1 MGTKRSYLA
10 EIERVSASIP
20 VFDTSD
26 VEATRNDVRRYAA
39 ELVAKGLQRPTD
51 PEVNE
56 EELTITGPPGSSDIR
71 LRIYTPSTGNGSGSA
86 FINYHGGGFFMGD
99 LENEHVRCLT
109 MTRDAGAVSIG
120 VDYRLAPEH
129 PFPEGVE
136 DCYRALEW
144 TVDNAHR
151 LNIDP
156 GKIAVGGGSAGGCL
170 SAAVALLARDRGGPN
185 IALQMLFYPGLDD
198 RCVSGSMINGE
209 DCHIWNS
216 QNCRDMWDHYLG
228 RDRRDVSAYA
238 APARA
243 TDLVGLPATYVM
255 TCEHDPLRDE
265 AIAYAQRLMEVGVP
279 VELHNYAG
287 TAHAFDLLIPSKTA
301 DKALR
306 EGAELLGRLTG

>member
-1 MGTKRSYLA
+1 MGIERHYLA

-26 VEATRNDVRRYAA
+26 VEATRDGVRRYAEEQA
-39 ELVAKGLQRPTD
+39 AKGFQRPSD
-51 PEVNE
+51 PDVKE
-56 EELTITGPPGSSDIR
+56 EELTIAGPAGAPDIR
-71 LRIYTPSTGNGSGSA
+71 LRLYTPPAGKESGTA
-86 FINYHGGGFFMGD
+86 FVNFHGGGFFMGD
-99 LENEHVRCLT
+99 LENEHARCLA

-129 PFPEGVE
+129 PFPAGVE

-144 TVDNAHR
+144 TAENAAN
-151 LNIDP
+151 LNIDRNR
-156 GKIAVGGGSAGGCL
+156 IAVGGGSAGGCL
-170 SAAVALLARDRGGPN
+170 SAAVALMARDRGGPN

-198 RCVSGSMINGE
+198 RCASRSMIKGE

-228 RDRRDVSAYA
+228 RDRKDVSAYA

-243 TDLVGLPATYVM
+243 TDLGGLPATYVM

-265 AIAYAQRLMEVGVP
+265 AIAYAQRLMDAGVQ

-287 TAHAFDLLIPSKTA
+287 TVHAFDLLIPSKTA
-301 DKALR
+301 NEALR
-306 EGAELLGRLTG
+306 EAVAILARLTA